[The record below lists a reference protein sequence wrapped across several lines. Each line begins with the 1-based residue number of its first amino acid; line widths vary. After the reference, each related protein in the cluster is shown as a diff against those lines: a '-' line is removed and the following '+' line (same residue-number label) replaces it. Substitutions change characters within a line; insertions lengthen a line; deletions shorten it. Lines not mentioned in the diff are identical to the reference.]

1 MAAPR
6 QESNPRA
13 TADAGVRAC
22 PGARGTRVS
31 RRVVRSMDNLSRT
44 VCQPPGSSSLRRRS
58 LLAVVRHTSP
68 VWPWMGAG
76 AHQSATAWRTRR
88 VPICQFVEADS
99 ITRHMGSRPRSFL
112 PLRPPALYPWS
123 RPNARIA
130 RVLLSIGHG
139 VRRCDTSSHLPCHTS
154 PSVQDRLGAVFAPPE
169 PPGGVPSGLYRGGWH
184 RDCSSCLR
192 GVL

>member
-139 VRRCDTSSHLPCHTS
+139 VRRCDTSSHLPWYT
-154 PSVQDRLGAVFAPPE
+154 R
-169 PPGGVPSGLYRGGWH
+169 PPGRGLHPARAARRRPFQAVSRG
-184 RDCSSCLR
+184 LA
-192 GVL
+192 